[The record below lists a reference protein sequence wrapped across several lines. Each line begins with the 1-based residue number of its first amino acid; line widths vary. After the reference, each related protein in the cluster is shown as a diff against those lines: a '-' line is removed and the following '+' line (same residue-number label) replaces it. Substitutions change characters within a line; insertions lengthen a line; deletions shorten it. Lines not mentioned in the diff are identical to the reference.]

1 MRKRWEHLR
10 SSWKPSWPTSPTP
23 VRQRSAMLPL
33 LKQSIGRACWTSA
46 TTSWTASVAPVDT
59 QHYLY
64 RDIHFYGKLWNND
77 YFGQDSFVVVCVCVL
92 CFCCVE
98 VVIGVFFAGGG
109 VGLGLGIFAVCV
121 TVLSCVLLLFFQGGV
136 VSCCLCGCVCYGS
149 LILFALFFWQKYKW
163 NILQSSYTY
172 RVQALNTGNPTNCT
186 DHEGKNKSLW
196 PASKGLICSPWHM
209 PWHLCLKKKKL
220 IRPQHPTTGIYITAE
235 WHSIQQWYTV
245 VNTAIRRHQITRLN
259 SNPSGHH

>member
-33 LKQSIGRACWTSA
+33 LKRSIGRACWTSA

-98 VVIGVFFAGGG
+98 VVIG
-109 VGLGLGIFAVCV
+109 
-121 TVLSCVLLLFFQGGV
+121 CVLFWGEGFGTGDFCCLFVLQFLVVCSCCCFQRGV
-136 VSCCLCGCVCYGS
+136 VGCCLCVCVWGGYGS
-149 LILFALFFWQKYKW
+149 LILFALFFSDGY
-163 NILQSSYTY
+163 
-172 RVQALNTGNPTNCT
+172 C
-186 DHEGKNKSLW
+186 
-196 PASKGLICSPWHM
+196 
-209 PWHLCLKKKKL
+209 
-220 IRPQHPTTGIYITAE
+220 
-235 WHSIQQWYTV
+235 
-245 VNTAIRRHQITRLN
+245 
-259 SNPSGHH
+259 